1 MSLPSCSIVIE
12 NSECHK
18 MIHTHGKIGIL
29 EIIELSKED
38 IELLVWGTGIRKDS
52 LKTVCLHH
60 QKQYLDWF
68 TSLNLFCCDPFGHH
82 AGKKNY
88 GKLNTG
94 AYFNNFNSRCYYI

>member
-1 MSLPSCSIVIE
+1 MSLPSCSVGVVE

-38 IELLVWGTGIRKDS
+38 IELLVWRTGIRKNS

-60 QKQYLDWF
+60 QKQYLDRF
-68 TSLNLFCCDPFGHH
+68 TALNPFCCDPFGHH

-88 GKLNTG
+88 KGKLNTG
-94 AYFNNFNSRCYYI
+94 CIFQQF